1 MNKKALY
8 FGLPVLSLLCSC
20 SGSGNPAKGYKK
32 YKEEQARYMVSIG
45 GTGKEISYKSCKYV
59 YITGDGTMDAGT
71 LIENVYYSIK
81 YTMTLKAGSKDV
93 SDYVFYNA
101 EDESVY
107 STTSTA
113 YDYAFS
119 LVSKGALKG
128 DKGTL

>member
-1 MNKKALY
+1 
-8 FGLPVLSLLCSC
+8 
-20 SGSGNPAKGYKK
+20 
-32 YKEEQARYMVSIG
+32 
-45 GTGKEISYKSCKYV
+45 
-59 YITGDGTMDAGT
+59 MDAGT

-113 YDYAFS
+113 YDCAFS